1 MDSATPESLF
11 METADVRT
19 LKSGNLD
26 LQVFASIG
34 GWTFSDNN
42 TKTQPVFG
50 NIAKNEGNRQKFADN
65 VVSFMKEYGF
75 DGVDID
81 WEYPG
86 APDRGGHKDDTKN
99 YVALMKTLKETFD
112 KTAKGKYGLT
122 FTVPTSYWYLR
133 WFDLPGMLK
142 HADWVNV
149 MSYDLHGTS
158 CSAQTT
164 IVATD
169 VSISG
174 AWDKD
179 NPIGSIVQGHTNLTE
194 IKQSVELLWRNE
206 VQPKQVVLGFGFYG
220 RAFQL
225 EKAECSK
232 TGCNFKDAAA
242 PGPCT
247 NSAGTLGY
255 FGRSFTIAK
264 PPSTNI
270 VTGQKSRT
278 S

>member
-1 MDSATPESLF
+1 MDPETPESLF

-65 VVSFMKEYGF
+65 VVSFMKEFGF

-86 APDRGGHKDDTKN
+86 APDRGGHEDDTKN
-99 YVALMKTLKETFD
+99 YVALMKTMKDTFD
-112 KTAKGKYGLT
+112 KEAKGKYGLT

-149 MSYDLHGTS
+149 MSYDLHGMIICAPGLLQVPLRANVWNQEHGTK
-158 CSAQTT
+158 TT
-164 IVATD
+164 
-169 VSISG
+169 
-174 AWDKD
+174 
-179 NPIGSIVQGHTNLTE
+179 
-194 IKQSVELLWRNE
+194 QSVILSRD
-206 VQPKQVVLGFGFYG
+206 
-220 RAFQL
+220 
-225 EKAECSK
+225 
-232 TGCNFKDAAA
+232 T
-242 PGPCT
+242 
-247 NSAGTLGY
+247 
-255 FGRSFTIAK
+255 
-264 PPSTNI
+264 
-270 VTGQKSRT
+270 RT
-278 S
+278 SQRSN

>member
-1 MDSATPESLF
+1 MDPETPESLF

-65 VVSFMKEYGF
+65 VVSFMKEFGF

-86 APDRGGHKDDTKN
+86 APDRGGHEDDTKN
-99 YVALMKTLKETFD
+99 YVALMKTMKDTFD
-112 KTAKGKYGLT
+112 KEAKGKYGLT

-149 MSYDLHGTS
+149 MSYDLHGT
-158 CSAQTT
+158 
-164 IVATD
+164 I
-169 VSISG
+169 
-174 AWDKD
+174 
-179 NPIGSIVQGHTNLTE
+179 IG
-194 IKQSVELLWRNE
+194 
-206 VQPKQVVLGFGFYG
+206 
-220 RAFQL
+220 
-225 EKAECSK
+225 
-232 TGCNFKDAAA
+232 A
-242 PGPCT
+242 PGLLQVPLRA
-247 NSAGTLGY
+247 NVW
-255 FGRSFTIAK
+255 
-264 PPSTNI
+264 N
-270 VTGQKSRT
+270 
-278 S
+278 